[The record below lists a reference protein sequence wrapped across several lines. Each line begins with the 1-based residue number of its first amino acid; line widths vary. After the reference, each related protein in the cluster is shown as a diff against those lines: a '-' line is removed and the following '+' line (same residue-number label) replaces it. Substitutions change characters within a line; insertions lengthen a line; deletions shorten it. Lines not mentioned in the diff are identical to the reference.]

1 MVHILCCY
9 EDRIRGYIIVWAIH
23 VPSNQSMGQS
33 VGQSTNRSAVF
44 VFRRRRSLQHTVY
57 RIRYDQPR
65 SRPSNLY
72 FVCVCIHI
80 RSIHV
85 RHHRNRSRK
94 HVIIAKK
101 GGIEAHIYVAP
112 TSISMAGLNGGT
124 NWLDEMTRARS
135 SSPWG
140 APAGMPSTSGRPT
153 SREISTY

>member
-1 MVHILCCY
+1 MC
-9 EDRIRGYIIVWAIH
+9 RATSQWASRS
-23 VPSNQSMGQS
+23 VNQP
-33 VGQSTNRSAVF
+33 TNQPCSFFAGGVLY
-44 VFRRRRSLQHTVY
+44 SIPY
-57 RIRYDQPR
+57 SIRYDQPR
-65 SRPSNLY
+65 SRPSNPY

-94 HVIIAKK
+94 HVIIARK

-112 TSISMAGLNGGT
+112 TSISMAGLNEGT
-124 NWLDEMTRARS
+124 NWLDEMTWTRS